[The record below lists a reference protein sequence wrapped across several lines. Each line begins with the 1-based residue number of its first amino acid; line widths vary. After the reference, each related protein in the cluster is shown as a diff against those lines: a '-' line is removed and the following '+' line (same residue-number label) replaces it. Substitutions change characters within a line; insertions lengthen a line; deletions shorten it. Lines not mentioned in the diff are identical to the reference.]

1 MKRFLMI
8 LLTVLILTGCGTAE
22 PPAAEESPAPVGT
35 SAAETAEAEDAKP
48 NPVYPETIAEGSYE
62 ISVDSSSSMFR
73 VVKCV
78 LTVKDGVMT
87 AKMTMSG
94 QGYGLV
100 YMGTGEEAV
109 LDAEEN
115 YIPFELDTEG
125 AKVFTVPVE
134 ALDKEID
141 CAAWS
146 IKKESWYDRVL
157 VFESAMMPEGTITVD

>member
-8 LLTVLILTGCGTAE
+8 LLAALILTGCGAAE
-22 PPAAEESPAPVGT
+22 TPPAEGSPAPVET
-35 SAAETAEAEDAKP
+35 SALEAAEEEDAKLS
-48 NPVYPETIAEGSYE
+48 PVYPENIAEGSYE

-78 LTVKDGVMT
+78 LTVKDGAMT
-87 AKMTMSG
+87 AAMTMSG
-94 QGYGLV
+94 QGYGFV
-100 YMGTGEEAV
+100 YMGTGEEAA

-115 YIPFELDTEG
+115 YIPFETDAEG

-134 ALDKEID
+134 ALDMELD

-146 IKKESWYDRVL
+146 IKKEKWYDRVL
-157 VFESAMMPEGTITVD
+157 VFESAMVPENAITAD